1 MNASVIINTYNR
13 ADYLQ
18 MLLDSL
24 GYLRCVT
31 FEIIVVN
38 GPSTD
43 KTLSV
48 LKNFEKRI
56 KIVDCP
62 SKNLSHSRN
71 LGIAAAAGD
80 LVVFIDDD
88 ALPVDIDWLSRFV
101 NTFEKMQDEK
111 LGALGGAILRFDTD
125 DLEYNGG
132 LVSEYSF
139 QAFDRVN
146 EGRLS
151 PDGSPW
157 MLRVP
162 GGNSAYLRQAL
173 INIGGFDEVYSYYN
187 DETDV
192 CVRLIH
198 SGYAIKHISENRI
211 RHYSASSER
220 RTNFFDRNWD
230 VIAKSDTYFA
240 LKNAQDGI
248 LFRLIKT
255 IRFAGQK
262 HFVHEVDSF
271 IKRKLISFPHWLR
284 LKRLW
289 FIGFCRG
296 LWAGMVRKRKLG
308 DFQTPPPPFLPFLPN
323 HVKDPLRVAL
333 ISSTVPGQPD
343 FGGIGRYTFDLARG
357 LHQRGHEVHIICR
370 DENPI
375 HYESLGFII
384 HGISHAQVD
393 AIPLDEPRPI
403 LKKNLAFSIAVE
415 KKLAELYSQGIEF
428 DVVHASNWDAEP
440 VALIREQIYPLALM
454 LVTPLAQVIQ
464 TEKWEVNN
472 DLSACITLDRWQIE
486 HADVVC
492 VPSKGVLK
500 SYLSLMD
507 IHPEQLS
514 SLEITPLGIVPE
526 NLPATI
532 QPSNIRRLLFVGR
545 LEWRKGAYA
554 LLEVLPSLLQNFLDW
569 ECHIVGNDQLPAV
582 NGETFKQIFL
592 RKHQGS
598 AWLDR
603 VIFHGMVSQDE
614 LLSHYQSC
622 DLFVAPSLFESFGL
636 IFQEAMQYGK
646 PVVGCL
652 TGGIPEVVEHGV
664 EGLLVP
670 PDHPEELYAALA
682 RLMQDD
688 DLRIRMGH
696 AAQERIILRD
706 NYLSMSIR
714 LEQVYRQVIQQKASE
729 YRARRQ
735 TLWK

>member
-1 MNASVIINTYNR
+1 MSLRASIIINTYNR
-13 ADYLQ
+13 APYLQ
-18 MLLDSL
+18 RLLAGL
-24 GYLRCVT
+24 GQLKGAE
-31 FEIIVVN
+31 FEVIVVN

-43 KTLSV
+43 GTASL
-48 LKNFEKRI
+48 LEKYKGHI

-62 SKNLSHSRN
+62 TRNLSRSRN
-71 LGIAAAAGD
+71 IGIAVAAGD
-80 LVVFIDDD
+80 FIVFIDDD
-88 ALPVDIDWLSRFV
+88 ALPSEPNWLSAFFDVFQADENKTLGAAGGSVLHNDQNSREFDGGFTSEYGFQKFGNDID
-101 NTFEKMQDEK
+101 
-111 LGALGGAILRFDTD
+111 ALNKKTIGQWFIGVQGC
-125 DLEYNGG
+125 N
-132 LVSEYSF
+132 V
-139 QAFDRVN
+139 
-146 EGRLS
+146 
-151 PDGSPW
+151 
-157 MLRVP
+157 
-162 GGNSAYLRQAL
+162 AYRRNAL
-173 INIGGFDEVYSYYN
+173 IKIGGFDEFFVYYL
-187 DETDV
+187 DESDV
-192 CVRLIH
+192 CIRL
-198 SGYAIKHISENRI
+198 SRNGYQTIYLKENSV
-211 RHYSASSER
+211 RHYKSTFR
-220 RTNFFDRNWD
+220 INLRNVNWD
-230 VIAKSDTYFA
+230 IITQSDTYFA
-240 LKNAQDGI
+240 LKNASDR
-248 LFRLIKT
+248 FPAKLINT
-255 IRFAGQK
+255 IRSASQK
-262 HFVHEVDSF
+262 HFFKELQRALFDRRIS
-271 IKRKLISFPHWLR
+271 IKDRFSLFS
-284 LKRLW
+284 LW

-333 ISSTVPGQPD
+333 ISSTVPGQPG

-714 LEQVYRQVIQQKASE
+714 LEQVYRQVIQQKGSE